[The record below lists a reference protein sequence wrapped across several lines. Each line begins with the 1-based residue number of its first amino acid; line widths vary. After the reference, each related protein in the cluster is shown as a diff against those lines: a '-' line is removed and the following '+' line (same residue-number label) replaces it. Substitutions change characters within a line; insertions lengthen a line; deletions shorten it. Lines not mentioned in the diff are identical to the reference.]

1 MKYVSDEPETSVKR
15 KKGML
20 QCFHKS
26 QGGED
31 VDVLTKEQRHKAMS
45 NIRSKNT
52 SIEIKLRK
60 ALWNKGY
67 RYRKNYEKLPGRPDI
82 ALTKYKIAI
91 FCDSEFFHGKDWYT
105 VLLPRLRR
113 GKNAEFWEKK
123 ITRNMERDDENNKAL
138 LFMGWTVIRF
148 WGDEITKDVD
158 QCVKVIEEVIFD
170 QMINE
175 SSVLYDDTEE

>member
-1 MKYVSDEPETSVKR
+1 M
-15 KKGML
+15 
-20 QCFHKS
+20 
-26 QGGED
+26 
-31 VDVLTKEQRHKAMS
+31 DVLTKEQRHKAMS

-60 ALWNKGY
+60 ALWHKGY
-67 RYRKNYEKLPGRPDI
+67 RYRKNYEKLPGKPDI
-82 ALTKYKIAI
+82 ALTKYKIAV

-105 VLLPRLRR
+105 VLQPRLRR
-113 GKNAEFWEKK
+113 GKNAAFWEKK
-123 ITRNMERDDENNKAL
+123 IIRNMERDDENNKTL
-138 LFMGWTVIRF
+138 LFMGWTVVRF

-158 QCVKVIEEVIFD
+158 KCVKVIEEVIFD